1 MASWFK
7 KVVIIV
13 QSPSRVQLFVTP
25 WSAAQQA
32 FLSFTISWGLFKL
45 MSFESVMPSN
55 HLILCH
61 PLLLLKMLEMWYK
74 TIFKP
79 IGIKWVSFSFHLK
92 LKNGTRKFPFSAG
105 TSLTLLLYL
114 LIPPFNKEKASFEI
128 QQLGKQHLLEYNTV
142 ACFHFIDFSVTFYLW
157 QVIQFYQFP

>member
-7 KVVIIV
+7 KVVVIV
-13 QSPSRVQLFVTP
+13 QSSSSVQLFVTP

-32 FLSFTISWGLFKL
+32 SLSFIISWSLLKL
-45 MSFESVMPSN
+45 MSFESMTPSN

-61 PLLLLKMLEMWYK
+61 PLLLLRMLEMWYK

-79 IGIKWVSFSFHLK
+79 IGIKLVSFSFHLN
-92 LKNGTRKFPFSAG
+92 LKNGARKFPFSAG
-105 TSLTLLLYL
+105 MSLTLLWYL
-114 LIPPFNKEKASFEI
+114 LIPAFNKEKANFEI
-128 QQLGKQHLLEYNTV
+128 QQLGKQHLLKYNTV
-142 ACFHFIDFSVTFYLW
+142 ACFHFIEFSVIFYLW